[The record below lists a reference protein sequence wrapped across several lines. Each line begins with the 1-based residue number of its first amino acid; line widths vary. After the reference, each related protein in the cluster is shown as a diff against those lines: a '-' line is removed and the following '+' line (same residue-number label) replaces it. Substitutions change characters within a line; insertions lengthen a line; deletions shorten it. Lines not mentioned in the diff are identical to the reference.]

1 MFITS
6 ANKVMTSQH
15 NDNMDLVLKI
25 QVDEAKRLLMNAL
38 VVPTSAQIQLARE
51 AAIEYTG
58 LDLSEQQMLS
68 VINLYS
74 RLRIDVYEMKGI
86 DDINESLCFAISH
99 LVLAC
104 PWPIYKDKIDIDE
117 FLKLLHRQAVKI
129 GFKVSEES
137 SN

>member
-86 DDINESLCFAISH
+86 DDINDHYALRFHTLSLH
-99 LVLAC
+99 VLGLF
-104 PWPIYKDKIDIDE
+104 IKT
-117 FLKLLHRQAVKI
+117 KLILMN
-129 GFKVSEES
+129 S
-137 SN
+137 